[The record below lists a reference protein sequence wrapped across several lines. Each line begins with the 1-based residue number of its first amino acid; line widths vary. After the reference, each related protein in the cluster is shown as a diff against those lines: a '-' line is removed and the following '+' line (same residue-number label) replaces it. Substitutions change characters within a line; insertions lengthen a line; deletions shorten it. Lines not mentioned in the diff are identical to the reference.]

1 MKIKREIITTA
12 DGSKTIHLP
21 DWNENYHSNHGA
33 LQEAKHV
40 FMQHGFEFTAPAVDQ
55 IFILEVGFGTGLN
68 AILTLEA
75 AEKFQ
80 LKTEY
85 IGVEAFPVSESE
97 IEALNYIDLFEKE
110 SLKTN
115 YKQLHT
121 IPWDEKKSIS
131 TYFQLEKKETKIEQ
145 LALKSNSLDLIY
157 FDAFGPRVQSEL
169 WEIPIFESLFKALK
183 TTGVLVTYCA
193 KGQVKRNLKS
203 AGFTIESLPGP
214 PGKREMTRATKPNEQ

>member
-1 MKIKREIITTA
+1 
-12 DGSKTIHLP
+12 
-21 DWNENYHSNHGA
+21 
-33 LQEAKHV
+33 
-40 FMQHGFEFTAPAVDQ
+40 
-55 IFILEVGFGTGLN
+55 
-68 AILTLEA
+68 
-75 AEKFQ
+75 
-80 LKTEY
+80 
-85 IGVEAFPVSESE
+85 VEAFPVSESE

-110 SLKTN
+110 SLKTD

-183 TTGVLVTYCA
+183 PTGVLVTYCA
-193 KGQVKRNLKS
+193 KGQVKRNLKTV
-203 AGFTIESLPGP
+203 GFTIESLPGP

>member
-1 MKIKREIITTA
+1 MKMKRKIITTA

-40 FMQHGFEFTAPAVDQ
+40 FIQHGFEFLASTLDQ
-55 IFILEVGFGTGLN
+55 ISILEVGFGTGLN

-85 IGVEAFPVSESE
+85 IGVEAFPVSETE

-183 TTGVLVTYCA
+183 PAGTLVTYCA

-203 AGFTIESLPGP
+203 VGFNIESLPGP
-214 PGKREMTRATKPNEQ
+214 PGKREMTRATKPNEH